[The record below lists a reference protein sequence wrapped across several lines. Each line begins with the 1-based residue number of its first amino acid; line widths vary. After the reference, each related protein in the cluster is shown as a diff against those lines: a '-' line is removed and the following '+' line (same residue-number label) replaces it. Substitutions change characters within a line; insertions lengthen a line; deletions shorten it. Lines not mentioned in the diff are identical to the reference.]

1 MEDDE
6 RWGEWQCFSCGAINP
21 KDVKLCRGCR
31 RDRAKFG
38 MRLSDFSGDSDVD
51 SGAGC
56 NG

>member
-6 RWGEWQCFSCGAINP
+6 RWGEWRCFSCGAINP

>member
-6 RWGEWQCFSCGAINP
+6 WWGEWQCFHCHQVNDKETKFCNRCG
-21 KDVKLCRGCR
+21 
-31 RDRAKFG
+31 RDRAEYG